1 MAQTVCVTGA
11 SGFLGLQLVKQLL
24 EKGYTVHAT
33 VRDPS
38 NESKTQTLRK
48 LGEEAAATSKG
59 KLLLFKANLLQEGS
73 FDEAVKGCAC
83 VFHTASPFYLS
94 GEEYTRDH
102 LVKPAVGG
110 TLVSMVS
117 LVVAPW
123 TGMVELYW
131 CHYA

>member
-1 MAQTVCVTGA
+1 MAMAQPVCVTGA

-38 NESKTQTLRK
+38 NAVKT
-48 LGEEAAATSKG
+48 EALHAIEKNAGSNGG
-59 KLLLFKANLLQEGS
+59 KLVLFKADLLEEGS

-94 GEEYTRDH
+94 GEHYTREN
-102 LVKPAVGG
+102 LIKPAVDG
-110 TLVSMVS
+110 TLVCSD
-117 LVVAPW
+117 
-123 TGMVELYW
+123 
-131 CHYA
+131 